1 MVSIPKLVG
10 VMSCGFVLCL
20 SLSNAAQAAD
30 RMTPTPVPIGKAANL
45 AS

>member
-20 SLSNAAQAAD
+20 SLSNAAQA
-30 RMTPTPVPIGKAANL
+30 PIE
-45 AS
+45 